1 MYRYSTEFMT
11 ENVNDYNNLMAI
23 YYQLGDIESA
33 REAFEKSVAIEPD
46 AHTYINMGTIYFYQR
61 RYADAMATMY
71 EEAIEL
77 GEDEYYV

>member
-1 MYRYSTEFMT
+1 MFRRSTELMT
-11 ENVNDYNNLMAI
+11 ENVSGYNNLMSV
-23 YYQLGDIESA
+23 YYQMGDTASA
-33 REAFEKSVAIEPD
+33 RAVFDKSVAIKPD
-46 AHTYINMGTIYFYQR
+46 AFTYSNMGTIYFYQR